1 MLTASEITLLL
12 HRIREGDRGALDS
25 LIPLVYDELHRVAAG
40 QIRRDRSS
48 NLTLQP
54 TALVHEAFLRLFGSA
69 VLSFNDRSHFLGI
82 VSRVMRQ
89 VLVDAARRRRAL
101 KRGCG
106 LQVTI
111 KDVADVTGRPMVDLL
126 AIDEALERLG
136 REDPRM
142 VQLIEMRF
150 FAGMTAE
157 DTAEGLGESVHIVRH
172 EIRYALARLRQM
184 LDSGAARK

>member
-1 MLTASEITLLL
+1 MITASEITLLL
-12 HRIREGDRGALDS
+12 HRIREGDRAALDA
-25 LIPLVYDELHRVAAG
+25 LIPLVYDELRRLAAG
-40 QIRRDRSS
+40 QIRRDRS

-54 TALVHEAFLRLFGSA
+54 TALVHEAFLRLFGSD
-69 VLSFNDRSHFLGI
+69 VVSFNDRSHFLGI

-101 KRGCG
+101 KRGG

-111 KDVADVTGRPMVDLL
+111 KDVADVTGRPMIDLL

-157 DTAEGLGESVHIVRH
+157 DTAEVLGESVHVVRH

>member
-1 MLTASEITLLL
+1 MVTASEITLLRR
-12 HRIREGDRGALDS
+12 RIRDGDRAALDV
-25 LIPLVYDELHRVAAG
+25 LIPVVYDELRRLAAS
-40 QIRRDRSS
+40 QIRRDRS

-82 VSRVMRQ
+82 ASRVMRQ
-89 VLVDAARRRRAL
+89 VLVDAARKRRAL
-101 KRGCG
+101 KRGSG

-111 KDVADVTGRPMVDLL
+111 EDVADAAGRPVIDLL

-142 VQLIEMRF
+142 VQLVEMRF

-157 DTAEGLGESVHIVRH
+157 DTAEALGESVHVVRH
-172 EIRYALARLRQM
+172 EIRYVLARLRQT